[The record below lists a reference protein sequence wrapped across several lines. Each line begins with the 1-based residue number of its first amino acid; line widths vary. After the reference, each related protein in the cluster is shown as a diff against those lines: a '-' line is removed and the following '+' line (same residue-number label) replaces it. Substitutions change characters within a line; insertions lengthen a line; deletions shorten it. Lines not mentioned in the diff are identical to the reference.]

1 MSRVVKTENNLMRRT
16 KIIATLGPATDQ
28 PDMLEKLL
36 DAGVDVFRLN
46 YSHQTH
52 VEHERRMKEIRK
64 LSLKKKHAVAVI
76 ADLQGP
82 KIRIERFLEGKVI
95 LREGARFKIDT
106 QLASDAGDETQ
117 VGISYKELPNDVKP
131 DNYLLIDDGRIVLHV
146 KSVGKHVIDCEVVTG
161 GELSNNKGINL
172 QGGGLSA
179 SALTAKDA
187 ADLKHAAS
195 IKVDYVAISFP
206 SDADDIHAARKL
218 MDDCKCGA
226 RIIAKIE
233 RTEALNNIEEIIE
246 ASDVIMIARGDLGVE
261 IGDAALPPVQK
272 SLIKMARDMDR
283 AVITATQMMESM
295 IMNKIPTRAEVFDV
309 ANAVIDGTDAVMLSG
324 ETSIGNYPHKAVEAM
339 SRICEEA
346 EKQRSVRVS
355 DHRINQRFDSIPE
368 AIAMS
373 SMYSANHIGAKAICT
388 LTETGGTSLW
398 MSRISSGIPIFAFTR
413 HTSTRRRVALYRG
426 VYPIKFDITH
436 TDPLEANKEMIDILV
451 SFGAVKDGDFV
462 IITKGDLRG
471 RRGGTN
477 NMKIIQVGQALEH
490 TL

>member
-1 MSRVVKTENNLMRRT
+1 MRRT

-28 PDMLEKLL
+28 PGMLEKLL
-36 DAGVDVFRLN
+36 TCGVDVFRLN

-52 VEHERRMKEIRK
+52 ADHEKRMKEIRK
-64 LSLKKKHAVAVI
+64 LSLKHKHAVAVI

-82 KIRIERFLEGKVI
+82 KIRIERFRDKSVM
-95 LREGARFKIDT
+95 LREGANFRIDT
-106 QLASDAGDETQ
+106 QLDSDAGDETQ
-117 VGISYKELPNDVKP
+117 VGVSYKQLPNDVKP
-131 DNYLLIDDGRIVLHV
+131 DNVLLVDDGRIVLHV
-146 KSVGKHVIDCEVVTG
+146 KSVGKNSIDCEVITG

-179 SALTAKDA
+179 SALTDKDAKDMQ
-187 ADLKHAAS
+187 HAAS

-206 SDADDIHAARKL
+206 RDADDIRKAREL
-218 MDDCKCGA
+218 MEECGCQA
-226 RIIAKIE
+226 RLISKIE
-233 RTEALNNIEEIIE
+233 RSEALNNIEEIIE

-295 IMNKIPTRAEVFDV
+295 IENKIPTRAEVFDV

-324 ETSIGNYPHKAVEAM
+324 ETSIGNYPDRAVESM

-355 DHRINQRFDSIPE
+355 DHRLNQRFETIAE
-368 AIAMS
+368 AISMS
-373 SMYSANHIGAKAICT
+373 SMYSANHIGAKAICA
-388 LTETGGTSLW
+388 LTETGGTCLW

-413 HTSTRRRVALYRG
+413 HTATRRRVALYRG

-436 TDPLEANKEMIDILV
+436 TDPLEANKEMIDILLKM
-451 SFGAVKDGDFV
+451 GAVKDGDFV

>member
-1 MSRVVKTENNLMRRT
+1 MHTMRRT
-16 KIIATLGPATDQ
+16 KIIATLGPATDH

-52 VEHERRMKEIRK
+52 DEHERRMKDIRK
-64 LSLKKKHAVAVI
+64 LSLKKHHAVAVI

-82 KIRIERFLEGKVI
+82 KIRIERFKEGKV
-95 LREGARFKIDT
+95 LLKEGASFKIDT
-106 QLASDAGDETQ
+106 QLDRDAGDEKQ
-117 VGISYKELPNDVKP
+117 VGISYKALPQDVKP
-131 DNYLLIDDGRIVLHV
+131 DNMLLIDDGRIVLHV
-146 KSVGKHVIDCEVVTG
+146 KSVGKNVIDCEVVTG

-179 SALTAKDA
+179 SAFTEKDAKD
-187 ADLKHAAS
+187 LVHAAS
-195 IKVDYVAISFP
+195 IKADYIAISFP
-206 SDADDIHAARKL
+206 RDAEDINAAKK
-218 MDDCKCGA
+218 MMKECNCDA
-226 RIIAKIE
+226 QVIAKIE
-233 RTEALNNIEEIIE
+233 RAEALNHIEEIIE

-272 SLIKMARDMDR
+272 SLIKMARDMDT

-295 IMNKIPTRAEVFDV
+295 ILNKIPTRAEVFDV

-324 ETSIGNYPHKAVEAM
+324 ETSVGHYPDKAVESM

-355 DHRINQRFDSIPE
+355 DHRINQRFESIGE
-368 AIAMS
+368 AISMSAM
-373 SMYSANHIGAKAICT
+373 YAANHIGAKAICA
-388 LTETGGTSLW
+388 LTETGGTCLW

-413 HTSTRRRVALYRG
+413 HTTTRRRVALYRG

-436 TDPLEANKEMIDILV
+436 TDPLEANKEMIDLLLK
-451 SFGAVKDGDFV
+451 FGEVEDGDFV